1 VEEGERWIRQA
12 DRGCGSKKQA
22 EVDGH
27 ARRTRHLVEGE
38 PPDHQDDPVT
48 DRIAARLVWS
58 LWAFAIVL
66 AVAQL
71 MLLVF
76 NQPVLHG
83 VDRLQPEIVAIPGF
97 ATMGAVLTARR
108 PRNPIGWVFL
118 AVALGAAVEGFTLQ
132 YAIRA
137 LAIAP
142 GSLPL
147 GWFMA
152 WLSQIVGPVGI
163 LPLALLLLLFP
174 NGRLPSRRWRPLVWV
189 LGLCTLFLTVG
200 LALYPDP
207 LDLGAGRQFPTPI
220 GISIPPWVL
229 APYFVFPVWFV
240 ALLASAAAPL
250 FRLRRATGDERL
262 QLKWLAYV
270 AGVVASVGL
279 IASLTVNDHPLVG
292 NSLGVLVVVGV
303 GVGFPVA
310 TGIAILKHRLYDID
324 RLISR
329 TLVYGTL
336 TAVLGLG
343 YIAGVL
349 LLRQLT
355 GAVTGSSSLAVAG
368 STLAMA
374 ALFQPARR
382 WIQQAVDRR
391 FNRHR
396 YDAARTIQT
405 FSARLREQI
414 DLDTLTKEVL
424 AVVDHT
430 MQPTTVSL
438 WLRPPNETSKS
449 HATGWDY

>member
-1 VEEGERWIRQA
+1 
-12 DRGCGSKKQA
+12 
-22 EVDGH
+22 
-27 ARRTRHLVEGE
+27 
-38 PPDHQDDPVT
+38 VT
-48 DRIAARLVWS
+48 NRLAARLAWS
-58 LWAFAIVL
+58 LWTL
-66 AVAQL
+66 ALCLVVAQV
-71 MLLVF
+71 MLQIS
-76 NQPVLHG
+76 NQPVLVG
-83 VDRLQPEIVAIPGF
+83 VDRLQPEIVAVPGF

-118 AVALGAAVEGFTLQ
+118 AVALGVAVEGFTLQ

-152 WLSQIVGPVGI
+152 WLSQILGPMGT

-189 LGLCTLFLTVG
+189 LGVCTVFLTLG
-200 LALYPDP
+200 FALYPGS
-207 LDLGAGRQFPTPI
+207 LDLGGGRQIPTSI
-220 GISIPPWVL
+220 GIKIPPWVL
-229 APYFVFPVWFV
+229 APVLVFPVWYV

-250 FRLRRATGDERL
+250 VRLRRATGDERL
-262 QLKWLAYV
+262 QLKWLAYA

-279 IASLTVNDHPLVG
+279 VASLIVNDHPLVG

-310 TGIAILKHRLYDID
+310 TGIAILKYRLYDID

-329 TLVYGTL
+329 TLVYGLL

-343 YIAGVL
+343 YVAGVL

-374 ALFQPARR
+374 ALFQPARS
-382 WIQQAVDRR
+382 WIQQVVDRR
-391 FNRHR
+391 FNRRR

-405 FSARLREQI
+405 FSARLREQV
-414 DLDTLTKEVL
+414 DLDTLTQELLTVIGR
-424 AVVDHT
+424 T
-430 MQPTTVSL
+430 MQPTTASL

-449 HATGWDY
+449 HATGWTTDPTPSGRSRRGAPTASHKATQPRPVNG

>member
-1 VEEGERWIRQA
+1 M
-12 DRGCGSKKQA
+12 
-22 EVDGH
+22 
-27 ARRTRHLVEGE
+27 
-38 PPDHQDDPVT
+38 T
-48 DRIAARLVWS
+48 DRIAARLAWS

-71 MLLVF
+71 MLLIF

-152 WLSQIVGPVGI
+152 WLSQIVGPVGT

-174 NGRLPSRRWRPLVWV
+174 NGRLPSRRWRSLVWV
-189 LGLCTLFLTVG
+189 LGLCTVFLTVG
-200 LALYPDP
+200 LALYPDS

-343 YIAGVL
+343 YVAGVL

-391 FNRHR
+391 FNRRR

-405 FSARLREQI
+405 FSARLREQV
-414 DLDTLTKEVL
+414 DLDTLTQEVL

-430 MQPTTVSL
+430 MQPTIASL

-449 HATGWDY
+449 YATGWDY

>member
-22 EVDGH
+22 EVNGH
-27 ARRTRHLVEGE
+27 ARGTRHLVEGE

-48 DRIAARLVWS
+48 DRIAARLAWS
-58 LWAFAIVL
+58 LWVFAIVL

-71 MLLVF
+71 MLLIF

-189 LGLCTLFLTVG
+189 LGLCTIFLTVG

-279 IASLTVNDHPLVG
+279 VASLIVNDHPLVG

-303 GVGFPVA
+303 GIGFPVA
-310 TGIAILKHRLYDID
+310 TGIAILKYRLYDID

-329 TLVYGTL
+329 TLVYGLL

-343 YIAGVL
+343 YVAGVL

-382 WIQQAVDRR
+382 WIQQVVDRR
-391 FNRHR
+391 FSRRR

-405 FSARLREQI
+405 FSARLREQV
-414 DLDTLTKEVL
+414 DLDTLTQEL
-424 AVVDHT
+424 LTVVDHT
-430 MQPTTVSL
+430 MQPTTASL

>member
-27 ARRTRHLVEGE
+27 ARGTRHLVEGE
-38 PPDHQDDPVT
+38 PPDHEDDPVT
-48 DRIAARLVWS
+48 NRLAARLAWS
-58 LWAFAIVL
+58 LWTL
-66 AVAQL
+66 ALCLVVAQV
-71 MLLVF
+71 MLLIF